1 VRIPSDRQ
9 VGMSQLYER
18 AVRAEISRRQF
29 VRHGAVAVA
38 GLAGLEAL
46 RAAPAFAKKTPT
58 AAPKPIPGGFKL
70 PTFDIVPTGADI
82 HVLPPVPG
90 LELST
95 ITDFN
100 GQVAAAEIG
109 GNAVGS
115 DGSSWTFD
123 TDMRVMQGEYIGA
136 DGQHHNGTFGFI

>member
-1 VRIPSDRQ
+1 MRIPSGRQ

-18 AVRAEISRRQF
+18 ALRAQISRRQF
-29 VRHGAVAVA
+29 VHRGAVTVA

-46 RAAPAFAKKTPT
+46 RAAPAVAKTPNT
-58 AAPKPIPGGFKL
+58 APKPIPGGFKL
-70 PTFDIVPTGADI
+70 PTFDLVPTGADL
-82 HVLPPVPG
+82 HVVPPAPG

-100 GQVAAAEIG
+100 GHVAAAEIQG
-109 GNAVGS
+109 DAVGS

-136 DGQHHNGTFGFI
+136 DGEHHNGTFGFI

>member
-1 VRIPSDRQ
+1 MRIPSGGQ
-9 VGMSQLYER
+9 AGMSQLYER
-18 AVRAEISRRQF
+18 AVRAQISRRQF

-46 RAAPAFAKKTPT
+46 RAAPAFAKKKPT
-58 AAPKPIPGGFKL
+58 AAPRPIPGGFKF
-70 PTFDIVPTGADI
+70 PNFDLSPAAGDI

-90 LELST
+90 LEMST

-100 GQVAAAEIG
+100 GQIGATEIKG
-109 GNAVGS
+109 DAVGS

-123 TDMRVMQGEYIGA
+123 VDMRFMQGEYIGE